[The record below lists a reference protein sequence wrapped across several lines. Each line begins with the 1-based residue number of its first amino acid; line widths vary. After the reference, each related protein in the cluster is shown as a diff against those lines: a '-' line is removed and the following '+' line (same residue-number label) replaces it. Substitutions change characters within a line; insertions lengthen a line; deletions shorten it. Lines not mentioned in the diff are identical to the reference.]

1 MIKLIRSEA
10 FKNLMAAKREDHQ
23 ISPLLEAFFSE
34 DSMEVIS
41 HFGYEAADLLNSY
54 CNDLEDML
62 MEQRDELFAL
72 RRQVANMKREM
83 DEMKVNASVKKKMNN
98 AKKQLRS
105 RKRG

>member
-10 FKNLMAAKREDHQ
+10 FINLMAAAREDHQ
-23 ISPLLEAFFSE
+23 VSPLLEAFFSE
-34 DSMEVIS
+34 DGMEVVS
-41 HFGYEAADLLNSY
+41 HFGYKAPELLNEY
-54 CNDLEDML
+54 CTELEDAVMD
-62 MEQRDELFAL
+62 QRKELFAL

-105 RKRG
+105 RKRS